1 VSQSLQHFLNP
12 QSVAVIGVSPNESYI
27 HNIFRQLLA
36 LQTPPA
42 VYPINPHYPAV
53 ANVPC
58 YPRLGDVPDDIELV
72 LVSVPARLVPDALEQ
87 CTAKRVRAVNIIS
100 SGFAE
105 LGGAEGA
112 RRHQLVTDFVAQ
124 TGIRVVGPNCYGN
137 ASAIYKFAGMP
148 DTATLVTRPGRLSLA
163 FQSGGIAVTVVA
175 NCLDRHMDV
184 AHVVTTGNE
193 ADVDVSDCVRYFA
206 DDEHTRVI
214 GCYVEQFRKPQAFL
228 AAAELCAQRR
238 KPIVVLKSGRS
249 QGGRQMAQAHTGAL
263 AGSDKIID
271 AVLRKYG
278 VARVYDLNEFAE
290 TMAIMHSQKL
300 PKGRGVAA
308 LTTSGGENA
317 ILMDLAQDI
326 GVSFPPLAPDAAA
339 MVRKQLYDYAAVTNP
354 LDLTGSGGYSDQ
366 HVHAAALDA
375 LGGDPNIHIILHQF
389 GANSALDAQS
399 PEGKTLLSAV
409 AKYPD
414 KIWLR
419 TARMAGTYR
428 DKPVGA
434 PDPID
439 ARHALAGVPF
449 MMGLDDVL
457 KAVQHLIVY
466 AEFQESRR
474 HAHGKPS
481 QRGNARRAAK
491 ARALVRASQDEALS
505 ESAGKAIL
513 GLYGIPTTRESLAT
527 SAAQA
532 AKLAQAIGYPV
543 AMKIVSPQIRHKTE
557 VGGVALNIRS
567 ATAARKA
574 FTQIMTCARLYERH
588 AELQGVSVQEMVNGV
603 HEMIVGMTHDPDF
616 GPGIVLG
623 WGGIFVEMLQDTVW
637 RVPPLTADDA
647 RAMIDA
653 LKGVAILKG
662 ARGAKPADLD
672 ALVRTLTAFSQL
684 CEDLSADVSEIDMN
698 PVVVLPKGK
707 GVRALDCLILRASGE
722 APTTRLADTEAATV
736 SSAED
741 RRQ

>member
-1 VSQSLQHFLNP
+1 MSQSLQQFLNP
-12 QSVAVIGVSPNESYI
+12 QSVAVIGVSPNESYSN
-27 HNIFRQLLA
+27 NIFKQFLA
-36 LQTPPA
+36 LKTPPA

-58 YPRLGDVPDDIELV
+58 YPRLSEVPDDIELV

-87 CTAKRVRAVNIIS
+87 CAAKRVRAVNIIS

-105 LGGAEGA
+105 TGGAEGA
-112 RRHQLVTDFVAQ
+112 RRHQQVKDFVAQ

-137 ASAIYKFAGMP
+137 ASAIYTFAGMP
-148 DTATLVTRPGRLSLA
+148 DTAALVTRPGRLSLA

-175 NCLDRHMDV
+175 NCLDRHMHI
-184 AHVVTTGNE
+184 AHVFTTGNE
-193 ADVDVSDCVRYFA
+193 ADVDVSDCIRYFA

-263 AGSDKIID
+263 AGSDNIID

-278 VARVYDLNEFAE
+278 IVRVYDLNEFAE

-300 PKGRGVAA
+300 PQGRGVAA
-308 LTTSGGENA
+308 VTTSGGENA
-317 ILMDLAQDI
+317 LLMDLAQDS

-354 LDLTGSGGYSDQ
+354 LDLTGSGGYTDQ

-375 LGGDPNIHIILHQF
+375 LGSDPNIHIILHQF

-399 PEGKTLLSAV
+399 PEGKTLLAAV

-419 TARMAGTYR
+419 SARMAGTYR

-434 PDPID
+434 PDVLD
-439 ARHALAGVPF
+439 ARHALDGVPF

-457 KAVQHLIVY
+457 KAVKHLIDY
-466 AEFQESRR
+466 AEFVERRQHAREKPGQRLKSRLP
-474 HAHGKPS
+474 G
-481 QRGNARRAAK
+481 QRGNERRAAQ
-491 ARALVRASQDEALS
+491 ARALVRAAPDEALS

-513 GLYGIPTTRESLAT
+513 SLYGIPTTREALAT
-527 SAAQA
+527 SAMQA
-532 AKLAQAIGYPV
+532 AKLAQAIGFPV
-543 AMKIVSPQIRHKTE
+543 ALKIVSPQIRHKTE
-557 VGGVALNIRS
+557 AGGVALNLPN
-567 ATAARKA
+567 ATAVRKA
-574 FTQIMTCARLYERH
+574 FTQIMTRARQYGPL
-588 AELQGVSVQEMVNGV
+588 AELQGVSVQEMVHGA
-603 HEMIVGMTHDPDF
+603 HEVIVGMTHDPDF

-623 WGGIFVEMLQDTVW
+623 LGGIFVEVLQDTVW
-637 RVPPLTADDA
+637 RVPPLTAVDA
-647 RAMIDA
+647 RAMIGA

-662 ARGAKPADLD
+662 ARGENRP
-672 ALVRTLTAFSQL
+672 TS
-684 CEDLSADVSEIDMN
+684 
-698 PVVVLPKGK
+698 
-707 GVRALDCLILRASGE
+707 LR
-722 APTTRLADTEAATV
+722 
-736 SSAED
+736 SSTH
-741 RRQ
+741 